1 MKEANN
7 IEELFKSKLHDL
19 ETPVRADLWNN
30 IAAQAGVQTSFWTV
44 SKIAGLGAASVVI
57 SAVLWFG
64 LSSPEKEIVKHEP
77 AVELI
82 EHSVEEA
89 LIVETN
95 QNSDQQE
102 SIVEV
107 NLAEKKA
114 SNNTSAQSTKS
125 FNSPITLPE
134 PVTMTMKEWDNYLQ
148 DRDASF
154 DEKSSTSTV
163 KESSSVADINAE
175 SLPLKESVSEKLAAK
190 STDKVDTKAF
200 EPVERLDLEV
210 LIAAEKR
217 EEVSREALHY
227 PTAFPKIFNPN
238 VSGDAASF
246 SIEVRDVSYF
256 KVEIKNKK
264 GQLVF
269 QSQDPDF
276 IWKGTTLDG
285 AMAPEGTYLFLIE
298 SNDMNGQALKP
309 QSGAVFLMR

>member
-7 IEELFKSKLHDL
+7 IEELFKSKLQDL

-30 IAAQAGVQTSFWTV
+30 IAVQSGIQTSFWSA
-44 SKIAGLGAASVVI
+44 SKIAGLSASLVVI
-57 SAVLWFG
+57 SAALWFG
-64 LSSPEKEIVKHEP
+64 LSSPEKQSVKQEP
-77 AVELI
+77 AVELV
-82 EHSVEEA
+82 ENAVEED
-89 LIVETN
+89 LMVETN
-95 QNSDQQE
+95 HNSEQQE

-107 NLAEKKA
+107 NLDEKEA
-114 SNNTSAQSTKS
+114 PNNILVQNPKS
-125 FNSPITLPE
+125 FKSPISLPE
-134 PVTMTMKEWDNYLQ
+134 PVTMTMDEWNNYLR

-154 DEKSSTSTV
+154 GEKGSTSTV
-163 KESSSVADINAE
+163 KESSSVVDIKVE
-175 SLPLKESVSEKLAAK
+175 SLPLKESVSEKLAANG
-190 STDKVDTKAF
+190 TDKVDTKAF

-246 SIEVRDVSYF
+246 SIDVRDVSYF

-276 IWKGTTLDG
+276 IWKGATLDG
-285 AMAPEGTYLFLIE
+285 SMAPEGTYLFLIE
-298 SNDMNGQALKP
+298 SNDLNGEALKP